1 MKCSRLDHFA
11 KIETGAVPLT
21 RCCHMANPPRFNT
34 VEEMENSIWLKDI
47 TTQLDNDIWPDQ
59 CVRCEQ
65 AESAGLDSVRTISN
79 AKHNELK
86 AIHSDYLVVDVVV
99 DTICN
104 AACIICSEDLSS
116 TIAKLVNVPIN
127 AFEGLSILQTIPRER
142 IVQLDVL
149 GGEPGAS
156 KKSQFLLQNLEYF
169 PNLQSVHIS
178 TNGSMRIKEI
188 ERLLEKGIRVD
199 LVISMDGT
207 KRVFEY
213 CRFPLEW
220 DRFSENMNH
229 YKQLQAQY
237 PNLSLL
243 IWTSISAASV
253 ADLPNMLAFAK
264 QLDIPLNGAPVQ
276 FPAALSINRTNAVT
290 LKAKQ
295 ILLDSEY
302 DFANKIAP
310 LVATDAEDN
319 TESLQQFLA
328 TNDAIRK
335 IDYRDYLVP

>member
-11 KIETGAVPLT
+11 KIETGSVPLT

-47 TTQLDNDIWPDQ
+47 TQQLDNDIWPEQ

-65 AESAGLDSVRTISN
+65 AERAGLDSVRTISN
-79 AKHNELK
+79 AKHDELK
-86 AIHSDYLVVDVVV
+86 AIHTDYLVVDVVV

-127 AFEGLSILQTIPRER
+127 PFDGLSILETIPRER

-156 KKSQFLLQNLEYF
+156 KRSQYLLQNLAEF
-169 PNLQSVHIS
+169 PNLQRVHIS

-188 ERLLEKGIRVD
+188 ERLLEKGVNVD

-207 KRVFEY
+207 ERVFEY

-220 DRFSENMNH
+220 NRFAANVEH
-229 YKQLQAQY
+229 YVQLRKQY
-237 PNLSLL
+237 SNLSLL
-243 IWTSISAASV
+243 LWTSISSASV
-253 ADLPNMLAFAK
+253 ADLPNMLAFAER
-264 QLDIPLNGAPVQ
+264 LAIPLNGAPVQ
-276 FPAALSINRTNAVT
+276 FPEALGINKTNKFT
-290 LKAKQ
+290 LQAKQ
-295 ILLDSEY
+295 ILLDSKYE
-302 DFANKIAP
+302 FARKIAP
-310 LVATDAEDN
+310 LVAIEQTNSD
-319 TESLQQFLA
+319 SLLEQFLSK
-328 TNDAIRK
+328 NDSVRK
-335 IDYRDYLVP
+335 ISYKDYL